1 MAHCI
6 KSKEGC
12 LSFTRAAKVEILNIK
27 IELQNLTWWKVT
39 THYKVYPNQ
48 LKRLKRVEKLHCLK
62 SRPIFSEAFQT
73 EQCVSSD
80 F

>member
-12 LSFTRAAKVEILNIK
+12 LSFTQAAQVEILNIK
-27 IELQNLTWWKVT
+27 IELQNLTLWKVT

-48 LKRLKRVEKLHCLK
+48 LKRLKRVEKLHCLPN
-62 SRPIFSEAFQT
+62 RIAHII
-73 EQCVSSD
+73 
-80 F
+80 